1 VGDSGAEEPIDWS
14 PRAFR
19 ELGKPC
25 ICGVGNVDY
34 TEAGRRF
41 FPCCAPTY
49 YGDALVALGPVWFDR
64 AIGIS
69 RELTPEELRALV
81 ADAGTPPDGMT
92 TALYRRFDADH
103 RLLYVGITDDLPT
116 RIRTHERRSAWS
128 MFVEYRSVEWFS
140 SRELAA
146 IAEVVAIR
154 EEMPLFNQKHA
165 TPEARAALIEY
176 LSENGRLGLIA
187 AVQAGTRTRT

>member
-1 VGDSGAEEPIDWS
+1 MGDSGAAEPIDWS
-14 PRAFR
+14 PRTFR

-25 ICGVGNVDY
+25 ICGVSNVDY

-49 YGDALVALGPVWFDR
+49 YGDTLVALGPVWFDR
-64 AIGIS
+64 AIDAS
-69 RELTPEELRALV
+69 REITPDQLLTLV

-92 TALYRRFDADH
+92 TALYRRFDADR

-128 MFVEYRSVEWFS
+128 IFVVHRSVEWFP

-165 TPEARAALIEY
+165 APEARAALIEY
-176 LSENGRLGLIA
+176 LSENGRLALIA
-187 AVQAGTRTRT
+187 AAQAGTRTPT